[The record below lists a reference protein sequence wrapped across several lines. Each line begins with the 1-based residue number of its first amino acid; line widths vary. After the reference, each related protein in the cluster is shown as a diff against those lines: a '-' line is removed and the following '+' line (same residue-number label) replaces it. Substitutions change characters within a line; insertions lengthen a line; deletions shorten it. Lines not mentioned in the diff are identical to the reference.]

1 MKRVPFR
8 LCCWG
13 KAQHVLNGRRINYTM
28 LPRLDRPARSC
39 PTENTPRGLA
49 IMGSTGS
56 IGTQALE
63 IVALFPERLSIKTL
77 AAGSKW
83 ELLAE
88 QARRFLPELVAIR
101 DVEYVSHLE
110 AALAGT
116 GIRVVAGL
124 EGLAEAAT
132 LDGIDTVV
140 AAIVGLAGLPSTL
153 AALELGREIALANKE
168 SLVVGGELVTQ
179 LVERFGSTVLPVD
192 SEHSAI
198 FQCLLG
204 EQHATVEH
212 LTLTASG
219 GPFREWEASQLAS
232 ITPQQALKHP
242 NWDMG
247 AKVTIDSATLMNKGL
262 EVIEAY
268 WLFGLPPEKINVL
281 VHPQSIVHS
290 FVAFQDG
297 SVKAQL
303 GVPDMRVPIQYA
315 LTFPDRW
322 PAPHPR
328 IDWAA
333 CSSLTFEAPDIVR
346 FPCLDLAY
354 TALREGGLAPAV
366 LNAANEI
373 AVERFL
379 KEDIRF
385 TDIPRIVEAALQE
398 IDNAPVTLENIRFA
412 DEQARRIA
420 QELHTTITI

>member
-1 MKRVPFR
+1 
-8 LCCWG
+8 
-13 KAQHVLNGRRINYTM
+13 M

-39 PTENTPRGLA
+39 PANSNPRGLA
-49 IMGSTGS
+49 VMGSTGS
-56 IGTQALE
+56 IGTQTLE
-63 IVALFPERLSIKTL
+63 IAALFPERLTIKTL

-88 QARRFLPELVAIR
+88 QAHRFRPELVAIR
-101 DVEYVSHLE
+101 DVEYAPFLKE
-110 AALAGT
+110 ALVGT

-179 LVERFGSTVLPVD
+179 LVEKFGSTVLPVD

-198 FQCLLG
+198 FQCLIG
-204 EQHATVEH
+204 EQHTSVEH

-219 GPFREWEASQLAS
+219 GPFREWKASQLAT
-232 ITPQQALKHP
+232 ITPKQALKHP

-262 EVIEAY
+262 EVIEAH
-268 WLFGLPPEKINVL
+268 WLFDLLPEKINVL

-333 CSSLTFEAPDIVR
+333 CTTLNFEAPDIVR

-354 TALREGGLAPAV
+354 TALHKGGLAPAV

-398 IDNAPVTLENIRFA
+398 VDNAPVTLENIRLA

-420 QELHTTITI
+420 QELHATITI